1 MPAITRWSVR
11 SVLLAAVFS
20 AVAESPYLPSV
31 GPPALRFLNPP
42 VERSAPA
49 IRLPPLLTMEPRL
62 ALPAALVAPVVPA
75 ESAVASLPNPL
86 VPGIDAALSLSQ
98 SMQAA
103 SAVSNGVDV
112 VRLDSENLT
121 PQMFMKFFSGQPG
134 TNASGVSIIAP
145 LPFIPPAPP
154 APSSTAAFQTTP
166 PAKP

>member
-1 MPAITRWSVR
+1 MPAITRSSVL
-11 SVLLAAVFS
+11 SVLLAAVYS
-20 AVAESPYLPSV
+20 AAADSPYLPSV
-31 GPPALRFLNPP
+31 GPPALRFANSP

-49 IRLPPLLTMEPRL
+49 IRLPPLLTIDPRP
-62 ALPAALVAPVVPA
+62 ALPVALVPPVVP
-75 ESAVASLPNPL
+75 EENAVASLPSPL
-86 VPGIDAALSLSQ
+86 VPGIDPSQPLSQ
-98 SMQAA
+98 PVQAA
-103 SAVSNGVDV
+103 PAVSNGVDV

-121 PQMFMKFFSGQPG
+121 PQMFMKFFSGRPG